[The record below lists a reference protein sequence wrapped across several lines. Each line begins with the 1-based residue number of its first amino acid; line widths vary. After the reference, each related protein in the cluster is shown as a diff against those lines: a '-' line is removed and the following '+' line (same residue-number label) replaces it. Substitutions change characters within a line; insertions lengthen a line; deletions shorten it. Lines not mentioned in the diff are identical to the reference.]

1 LTSTLH
7 SARHTTAPKV
17 LLVDAF
23 DSFVYI
29 VRQYLLTAGADPVV
43 VRSDELR
50 PKDITALRPDL
61 IVLGPGPGHP
71 ADSGHV
77 QIVRGFGDR
86 VPIFGVCLGQQA
98 IGLAYG
104 ARVRPA
110 SHLMHGR
117 TSDIHHDGRGVF
129 TGAPSP
135 LRATRYHSL
144 IVVADTVPDCLQV
157 TASAADDGYVM
168 GLRHR
173 RLPIESV
180 QFHPESICTD
190 NGLAM
195 ITNVVHGAV
204 AISRAS

>member
-1 LTSTLH
+1 MSTEL
-7 SARHTTAPKV
+7 RRV

-23 DSFVYI
+23 DSFVHI

-50 PKDITALRPDL
+50 PRDVTALRPDL

-77 QIVRGFGDR
+77 QLVRGFGDR
-86 VPIFGVCLGQQA
+86 VPIFGICLGHQA

-104 ARVRPA
+104 AVVRPA
-110 SHLMHGR
+110 NHLMHGR
-117 TSDIHHDGRGVF
+117 TSAIHHDGRGVF
-129 TGAPSP
+129 DGAPSP

-144 IVVADTVPDCLQV
+144 IVVAGTVPECLEV
-157 TASAADDGYVM
+157 TAVAADDGYIM

-190 NGLAM
+190 SGQAM
-195 ITNVVHGAV
+195 IANVVAT
-204 AISRAS
+204 ATAARRAS

>member
-1 LTSTLH
+1 M
-7 SARHTTAPKV
+7 TAAPRV

-29 VRQYLLTAGADPVV
+29 VRQYLLTAGAQPVV
-43 VRSDELR
+43 VRSDALR
-50 PKDITALRPDL
+50 PRDITAMRPDVV
-61 IVLGPGPGHP
+61 VLGPGPGHP

-77 QIVRGFGDR
+77 EIVRGFGDQ
-86 VPIFGVCLGQQA
+86 VPIFGICLGHQA
-98 IGLAYG
+98 VGLAYG
-104 ARVRPA
+104 AKVRPA
-110 SHLMHGR
+110 NHLMHGR
-117 TSDIHHDGRGVF
+117 TSAIHHDGRGVF
-129 TGAPSP
+129 AGAPSP

-173 RLPIESV
+173 HLPVESV

-190 NGLAM
+190 HGLAM
-195 ITNVVHGAV
+195 IANVVGATES
-204 AISRAS
+204 ARRAG